1 MQMKSSVRTP
11 RGGMQSHSVIPSGLP
26 KHGKPQKN
34 GKPNNHQT
42 SKPNPV
48 HESSDVAVKA
58 FSAFQ
63 NVESSSE
70 IPKEVLNT
78 MLHENTA
85 GNISNNMTEGHVTG
99 VHDLN
104 LGSTH
109 NIGTVDISMEKI
121 SPQIKS
127 SISTMDIG
135 TSSTDEKRNRSD
147 SSSTHDVEYS
157 SSEIVE
163 EASTYGDYNLPK
175 AEDPLHVSHD
185 IGMHFPH
192 LCYTEN
198 KEVLDISMD
207 QKSPEGKNA
216 VHSENSIDI
225 LTVDDHNSSV
235 SSATVIDGLSN
246 QLGVM
251 DIKSETQKKFNG
263 HSLSLSDSG
272 VSYQEN
278 VHGVELSSRKEL
290 PDFPRKEE
298 SLNGPNTPSLYIP
311 AHTRTPFTVK
321 DSFCNMDGLFSV
333 STEST
338 VAAVKSTILPS
349 PDSTM
354 TENN

>member
-216 VHSENSIDI
+216 VHSENSID
-225 LTVDDHNSSV
+225 
-235 SSATVIDGLSN
+235 
-246 QLGVM
+246 
-251 DIKSETQKKFNG
+251 TQKKFNG